1 MAEQHP
7 ENAALRGRAERQLA
21 EERAGAEAAAGAVA
35 PRPEDPWL
43 AALHELRVH
52 QIELELQND
61 ELRRVQ
67 TTLVGSRD
75 ALAASERRYREL
87 FENAPV
93 AYLQLDLEGRIRS
106 ANRCALALVDSSAAS
121 IHSHKLSDIISA
133 ASQDAYFLHRHALL
147 DGKRPGPIEI
157 ELRATERIPSV
168 AVELHASLVRLPGS
182 LQDDLLIALFD
193 LSARRRA
200 EYERAESE
208 RQRRL
213 MADALPI
220 PVSYVDSMERYQFCN
235 ASFASWHGL
244 AAAEIHDRPLGD
256 ILGMTTYAQV
266 RDHVRAALA
275 GETSRFEGEIA
286 FAAAGRRW
294 VSIVYAPDRSS
305 DGEIRGYY
313 ELVDD
318 RSSLHRAELRVR
330 DAAARAEMAE
340 EEQRRALAADLHDD
354 VGQLLSLLAIKLRA
368 LQDALA
374 GDPARAIGEI
384 HALANQA
391 RQRISTLSF
400 ELSPVLLFDVGL
412 LAATERLA
420 EEIESEYG
428 LHVDLEH
435 HGEVGAID
443 EVTRVALY
451 RGLRELLINAAKHAG
466 TSRAR
471 VAFRTG
477 PNAIELLV
485 IDDGRGFEPGKPTQG
500 FGLISLRNRIER
512 LGGSLEIES
521 VRGEGTTCRISLPY
535 QSGDTP

>member
-1 MAEQHP
+1 MADPHP
-7 ENAALRGRAERQLA
+7 ENAVLRRRAERRLA
-21 EERAGAEAAAGAVA
+21 DEHAPAEKASGAA
-35 PRPEDPWL
+35 PPDPESAWPEV
-43 AALHELRVH
+43 LHELRVH
-52 QIELELQND
+52 QVELELQNE

-67 TTLVGSRD
+67 TTLEESRD
-75 ALAASERRYREL
+75 ALAASELRYREL

-106 ANRCALALVDSSAAS
+106 ANRCALALLDSSPAS
-121 IHSHKLSDIISA
+121 VHSHKLSDIISA
-133 ASQDAYFLHRHALL
+133 PSQDAYFLHRRALL

-157 ELRATERIPSV
+157 ELRATERIPSI
-168 AVELHASLVRLPGS
+168 AVEIHAILVRLSGS
-182 LQDDLLIALFD
+182 PQDELLVALLD

-200 EYERAESE
+200 EYDRAESE

-220 PVSYVDSMERYQFCN
+220 PVSYVDSAERYQFCN

-244 AAAEIHDRPLGD
+244 SAAEVQDRPLRE

-275 GETSRFEGEIA
+275 GATGRFEGEIA
-286 FAAAGRRW
+286 FAVAGRRW
-294 VSIVYAPDRSS
+294 VSIVYAPDRSD
-305 DGEIRGYY
+305 DGSICGCY

-318 RSSLHRAELRVR
+318 RSSLHRAEIRVR

-368 LQDALA
+368 LQDAL
-374 GDPARAIGEI
+374 GEDRARAVGEI
-384 HALANQA
+384 QGLANQA
-391 RQRISTLSF
+391 RQRISSLSF

-412 LAATERLA
+412 VAAAERLA
-420 EEIESEYG
+420 EDIESEYG
-428 LHVDLEH
+428 LHVDLENG
-435 HGEVGAID
+435 GEVGAID
-443 EVTRVALY
+443 EATRVALY

-471 VAFRTG
+471 VAFRTDAD
-477 PNAIELLV
+477 AIELLV
-485 IDDGRGFEPGKPTQG
+485 IDDGRGFEPAKPAQG
-500 FGLISLRNRIER
+500 FGLISLRNRIES

-535 QSGDTP
+535 RNGDTK